1 MKYTFLYL
9 AILVSIG
16 VHSQNSSTP
25 LLGTPWYLT
34 SIEEN
39 NITHN
44 IPPYNGF
51 AQWLFQISPTE
62 IGGIPS
68 ADNLSGEYCFA
79 FNGPIIVENNSFT
92 FIDSQFAVT
101 LNMCDWLT
109 DVELNLMNKQVAF
122 YQNNLQD
129 SFQFQINNLG
139 EDSELVITNVS
150 GNKAYYNNIPTEEY
164 LSNEKFALESEII
177 VYPNPANEKLFISMQ
192 DNIQVQSIKAYSF
205 DMKEIGVVN
214 GKTIDVSAFSTGIY
228 IIAIEFNGQKVY
240 KKFVVN

>member
-1 MKYTFLYL
+1 MKNIFL
-9 AILVSIG
+9 SIVALFCTI
-16 VHSQNSSTP
+16 VHSQNNTAP
-25 LLGTPWYLT
+25 LLGTTWYLT
-34 SIEEN
+34 SIDEN
-39 NITHN
+39 NVTHH
-44 IPPYNGF
+44 IPSYNGF

-101 LNMCDWLT
+101 LNMCDWLST
-109 DVELNLMNKQVAF
+109 SELNLMNKQVAF

-139 EDSELVITNVS
+139 ADSELVITNVI

-164 LSNEKFALESEII
+164 LSTEKFALESQII
-177 VYPNPANEKLFISMQ
+177 VYPNPAKQKLFISTPE
-192 DNIQVQSIKAYSF
+192 NIPTKSIKVYSF
-205 DMKEIGVVN
+205 DMKEIGVIN
-214 GKTIDVSAFSTGIY
+214 GKTIDVSSFSSGIY
-228 IIAIEFNGQKVY
+228 IIAIEFNGKKVY

>member
-1 MKYTFLYL
+1 MKLTFLYL
-9 AILVSIG
+9 VVLFSIG

-25 LLGTPWYLT
+25 LYGTPWYLT

-51 AQWLFQISPTE
+51 AKWIFQISPTE

-79 FNGPIIVENNSFT
+79 FNGPMIVEDNYFN

-109 DVELNLMNKQVAF
+109 DAEHILMNKQVAF

-164 LSNEKFALESEII
+164 LSTEKFALESQII
-177 VYPNPANEKLFISMQ
+177 VYPNPANEKLFISMP
-192 DNIQVQSIKAYSF
+192 DNNQAKSIKVYSF

-214 GKTIDVSAFSTGIY
+214 DKTIDVSSFSSGIY
-228 IIAIEFNGQKVY
+228 IISIEFNGKKVY